1 MKELIKTILGFLF
14 VGSLHA
20 QCVPSYGFDTRQ
32 VQVDSLR
39 INYIEQGKGQPLL
52 MIHGLGGNAS
62 HWKRNIATLA
72 AQYRCIAVDLPGY
85 GSSAAVTRTE
95 GIQQLDFY
103 VDVIAGLLK
112 KLNIQKAVVMG
123 HSMGGQ
129 ISIILALKYPALVNK
144 LVLLAPAG
152 LETFSTTEAG
162 ILRAYAT
169 PAFFEKQDSAA
180 IAGSYR
186 SNFFRMPEEAQL
198 LVKERIALK
207 QCPAFAIYCAQIPL
221 GVQGMLG
228 HPVKEQLK
236 HIMQPVLILFGTD
249 DALIPNKFLH
259 PTLTVLDVAEVGKAM
274 PNAAVK
280 MITQAGHLLQ
290 FEKSEDVNK
299 AVLQFLQ

>member
-95 GIQQLDFY
+95 GSQQLDFY

-123 HSMGGQ
+123 H
-129 ISIILALKYPALVNK
+129 
-144 LVLLAPAG
+144 
-152 LETFSTTEAG
+152 
-162 ILRAYAT
+162 
-169 PAFFEKQDSAA
+169 
-180 IAGSYR
+180 
-186 SNFFRMPEEAQL
+186 
-198 LVKERIALK
+198 
-207 QCPAFAIYCAQIPL
+207 
-221 GVQGMLG
+221 
-228 HPVKEQLK
+228 
-236 HIMQPVLILFGTD
+236 
-249 DALIPNKFLH
+249 
-259 PTLTVLDVAEVGKAM
+259 
-274 PNAAVK
+274 
-280 MITQAGHLLQ
+280 
-290 FEKSEDVNK
+290 
-299 AVLQFLQ
+299 